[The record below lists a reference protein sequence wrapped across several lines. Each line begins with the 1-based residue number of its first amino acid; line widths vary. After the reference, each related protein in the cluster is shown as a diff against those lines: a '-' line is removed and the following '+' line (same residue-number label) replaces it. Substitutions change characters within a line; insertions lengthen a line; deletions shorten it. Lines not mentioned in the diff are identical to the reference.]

1 MAENFSQAMEK
12 TAGADGT
19 IKQIKVEDKIYDIK
33 DQPLRDWV
41 DRLNLAEQGAAG
53 SYIQKVSE
61 TDGKLAATTKA
72 FDTTINAT
80 TAANDN
86 NVPSTK
92 AVKSYVDSVINGLD
106 VAATSGTGYISAIS
120 ETNGKVAATYTAWP
134 TFNQNTT
141 GKANTAG
148 TADYATRLGD
158 ASANYTKSTLD
169 TALNSKANLASPAL
183 TGTPTA
189 PTAAAGT
196 NSTQIATTAFV
207 KTAISNLING
217 APAAYDTLK
226 EISDALGSNSVAGSI
241 LARIGNLETK
251 VGISGS
257 NASFNGTVTTN
268 SLTLNGYKLSIS

>member
-41 DRLNLAEQGAAG
+41 DGLNLNEVGSNG

-61 TDGKLAATTKA
+61 TDGKLSATTKA

-106 VAATSGTGYISAIS
+106 VATTSGTGYISAIS
-120 ETNGKVAATYTAWP
+120 ETNGTASTRAP
-134 TFNQNTT
+134 LAPR
-141 GKANTAG
+141 GKSDG
-148 TADYATRLGD
+148 TKARCR
-158 ASANYTKSTLD
+158 
-169 TALNSKANLASPAL
+169 NSKRRA
-183 TGTPTA
+183 
-189 PTAAAGT
+189 
-196 NSTQIATTAFV
+196 V
-207 KTAISNLING
+207 HHR
-217 APAAYDTLK
+217 
-226 EISDALGSNSVAGSI
+226 V
-241 LARIGNLETK
+241 
-251 VGISGS
+251 
-257 NASFNGTVTTN
+257 
-268 SLTLNGYKLSIS
+268 